1 MPQRESGN
9 NAVRLHGIE
18 ARIAFGVIKALIGL
32 LCDVERID
40 DDGSFWLTKLRD
52 DSGDSTIHAYR
63 FFDSATR
70 HFLGH
75 CYASE
80 ATGIVHEMELSPVLA
95 GLIVKRLEALLGKLK
110 TSCPGYN
117 GHGAG

>member
-18 ARIAFGVIKALIGL
+18 ARIAFGVIKSLVGL
-32 LCDVERID
+32 LCEVERID

-52 DSGDSTIHAYR
+52 DSGDSAIHAYH
-63 FFDSATR
+63 FFDSSTR
-70 HFLGH
+70 ALLGY
-75 CYASE
+75 CYASD
-80 ATGIVHEMELSPVLA
+80 ATGIVHKTELSPALA
-95 GLIVKRLEALLGKLK
+95 AIIVKRLEALLGKLK